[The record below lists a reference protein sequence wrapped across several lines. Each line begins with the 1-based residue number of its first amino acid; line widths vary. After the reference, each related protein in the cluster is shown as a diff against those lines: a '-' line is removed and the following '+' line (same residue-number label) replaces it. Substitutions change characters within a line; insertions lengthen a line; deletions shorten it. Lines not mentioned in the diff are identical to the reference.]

1 LGVFF
6 FLFLFSSKLAE
17 MTKKNCLGNVSLMG
31 VDAQLKRL
39 VVDPNSGMA
48 KEKNKERKS
57 IDNVGDL

>member
-1 LGVFF
+1 
-6 FLFLFSSKLAE
+6 
-17 MTKKNCLGNVSLMG
+17 MG